1 MSINYESILAYKRK
15 NLTFEDFLVNLSKS
29 ETPIIDCNWD
39 LFTNIAYGTPEPK
52 TMDNSLSNLAKFALE
67 LLKNQKGGSN
77 NYNQKGGFRF
87 LQFLMLMFMLF
98 YMATAQ
104 VDKREQRLQ
113 KCQDIRN
120 KGIGW
125 FSESEENKEEYQK
138 CTIAAES
145 EYQLWLREKNAAINA
160 QENSNQAV
168 KDLNFE
174 LTRIYGRL
182 VDQHDATVAAQ
193 NSATFYKMF
202 SVGCATALACA
213 IGFMVMYTTHARTKE
228 QLRQALQDNESLV
241 NIIRQGQGQ
250 EQLQI
255 EEPPEE
261 PRRLPRR
268 RQIENVV
275 PVQEPAVV
283 GQDINTLVQQI
294 AANQNVAAAA
304 NQISQLMQQN
314 PNTALNNI
322 TPENLAILL
331 DLEQFVRFINS
342 PPFNDLRQALRSH
355 FSNVRNINVLTGGN
369 RKKQKKTRKRTKKYR
384 K

>member
-1 MSINYESILAYKRK
+1 MSINYENILAYKRK

-39 LFTNIAYGTPEPK
+39 LFTNVAYGTPEPK

-145 EYQLWLREKNAAINA
+145 EYQLWLRERNAAIDA

-174 LTRIYGRL
+174 LSRVYGRL
-182 VDQHDATVAAQ
+182 VDTHDARVVAQ
-193 NSATFYKMF
+193 NSASFYQMF
-202 SVGCATALACA
+202 SVGCATALVCA
-213 IGFMVMYTTHARTKE
+213 IGFMVMNARNSRTE
-228 QLRQALQDNESLV
+228 AELRVALQDNQYMANLLA
-241 NIIRQGQGQ
+241 QGR
-250 EQLQI
+250 EPLQI
-255 EEPPEE
+255 GGPPEE
-261 PRRLPRR
+261 QRRPERP
-268 RQIENVV
+268 QIENVV
-275 PVQEPAVV
+275 PVPVAEAVVV

-331 DLEQFVRFINS
+331 DLEQFIRFINS
-342 PPFNDLRQALRSH
+342 PQFVDLRQALRSH

-369 RKKQKKTRKRTKKYR
+369 RKKQKKTRRRTKKYR